1 MAITLL
7 TVGSTPLPNPQV
19 GGYNVS
25 LNDGDGENSG
35 RSESFEMARERIR
48 ADMYT
53 IGCNW
58 IVTGA
63 DLAVI
68 TTAIAPATFDMTFYD
83 PLTST
88 TKTRTFYAGNPRT
101 SNLLKLEDTAE
112 KSLWQLSFNFIE
124 C

>member
-25 LNDGDGENSG
+25 LSDGENSG

-53 IGCNW
+53 IACNW

-63 DLAVI
+63 ELAVI

-83 PLTST
+83 PLTGT
-88 TKTRTFYAGNPRT
+88 TKTGTFYAGNPRT
-101 SNLLKLEDTAE
+101 SSLLKLEDTAE
-112 KSLWQLSFNFIE
+112 KSMWQLSFNFIE